1 MAESR
6 ARPRQQDREEIGP
19 ERRSI
24 DLIWKRFRRNKLA
37 LVGLIIV
44 ALVTF
49 LAIFAPFIAPHDP
62 NTPYEG
68 KMMLGPGTEGFL
80 LGTDPIGRDLLS
92 RIIYGSRVSLQ
103 VGIIAVGI
111 GVVIGVI
118 LGLIAGYYG
127 GIWDTLIMRLVDIF
141 RGFPV
146 ILLAIAIMAVL
157 GPSLYNVMIA
167 LGAVGWTTYARL
179 VRGDSLSIR
188 EKEFVEAGKAIGLRD
203 HQLLARYFLPNLLAP
218 IIVVATFG
226 MATAILAEA
235 SLSFLGLG
243 IQPPTPSW
251 GSILAD
257 GRSFI
262 RRAPHISI
270 FPGLAI
276 MFTILGFN
284 FLGDGLRDA
293 LDPKQD
299 R

>member
-1 MAESR
+1 MTENSR
-6 ARPRQQDREEIGP
+6 EIRRQHREAIGP

-24 DLIWKRFRRNKLA
+24 TKMWRRFRRNKLA
-37 LVGLIIV
+37 LVGLVIVGIV
-44 ALVTF
+44 AF
-49 LAIFAPFIAPHDP
+49 LAVFAPVVAPHDP
-62 NTPYEG
+62 TTPYED
-68 KMMLGPGTEGFL
+68 KVMLSPGSEGFI

-103 VGIIAVGI
+103 VGVIAVGI
-111 GVVIGVI
+111 GVVIGVS

-188 EKEFVEAGKAIGLRD
+188 EKEFVEAGRAIGLRD
-203 HQLLARYFLPNLLAP
+203 HQLLIHYFLPNLLAP

>member
-1 MAESR
+1 MRETEPDRISGGEFAADQLSR
-6 ARPRQQDREEIGP
+6 CP
-19 ERRSI
+19 
-24 DLIWKRFRRNKLA
+24 
-37 LVGLIIV
+37 
-44 ALVTF
+44 
-49 LAIFAPFIAPHDP
+49 
-62 NTPYEG
+62 
-68 KMMLGPGTEGFL
+68 L
-80 LGTDPIGRDLLS
+80 LGSSFIFLNLMIFFEG
-92 RIIYGSRVSLQ
+92 
-103 VGIIAVGI
+103 
-111 GVVIGVI
+111 
-118 LGLIAGYYG
+118 
-127 GIWDTLIMRLVDIF
+127 F

-157 GPSLYNVMIA
+157 GPNLFNVMLA
-167 LGAVGWTTYARL
+167 LGIVGWTTYARL

-203 HQLLARYFLPNLLAP
+203 RRLLLKYFLPNLLAP

-226 MATAILAEA
+226 MASAIRAEA
-235 SLSFLGLG
+235 ALSFLGLG

-257 GRSFI
+257 GRQFI
-262 RRAPHISI
+262 RRAPHICI

-276 MFTILGFN
+276 MVTILGFN

>member
-1 MAESR
+1 MAQGQTDTT
-6 ARPRQQDREEIGP
+6 QQVSTAGGEKQTL
-19 ERRSI
+19 S
-24 DLIWKRFRRNKLA
+24 LVWKRFRRNKLA
-37 LVGLIIV
+37 VVGLFIV
-44 ALVTF
+44 SVVVL
-49 LAIFAPFIAPHDP
+49 LAVFAPWISPHDP
-62 NTPYEG
+62 TEPYEG
-68 KMMLGPGTEGFL
+68 KVMVSPGTDGFI
-80 LGTDPIGRDLLS
+80 LGTDTIGRDLLS

-103 VGIIAVGI
+103 VGVIAVGI
-111 GVVIGVI
+111 GVVVGVA
-118 LGLIAGYYG
+118 LGLVAGYYG

-141 RGFPV
+141 LGFPV

-188 EKEFVEAGKAIGLRD
+188 EQEFVEAGRAIGLRD
-203 HQLLARYFLPNLLAP
+203 NQLLVRYFLPNLLAP

-226 MATAILAEA
+226 MASAILAEA

-262 RRAPHISI
+262 RRAPHICI